1 MPHILNNY
9 VSLQHGKGFANNL
22 VSKRLYIS
30 AFIYVLLLF
39 IYSLESASYL
49 KGEEVFKKIKE
60 TEGFFA
66 IYISFSVLIP
76 IIMLILIFGVVV
88 KKSAESWINIAI
100 WALMALHLGLTLA
113 AFIISEDRPNRVDDD
128 IRGFAYTKLIFLFI
142 SMGLAL
148 QGGKVHNKIKYGSVG
163 ESKE

>member
-1 MPHILNNY
+1 MYHILNNY
-9 VSLQHGKGFANNL
+9 ISFQYGGFTPKLQ
-22 VSKRLYIS
+22 KRLYIS
-30 AFIYVLLLF
+30 AFTYILLLF
-39 IYSLESASYL
+39 IYSLESAAYL
-49 KGEEVFKKIKE
+49 KGEKAFKKIKE

-100 WALMALHLGLTLA
+100 WALMALHLGLTLG
-113 AFIISEDRPNRVDDD
+113 AFIISEDREGEKVPDDL
-128 IRGFAYTKLIFLFI
+128 RGFAYTRLIFLFI
-142 SMGLAL
+142 AMALAL

-163 ESKE
+163 ESRE